1 MMIPVS
7 QNKHLPPTPINQKID
22 DRRPRFPL
30 WEEWQDYE
38 EEKSRLQLQPL
49 SSYEYEIFTQQN
61 VESFR
66 L

>member
-38 EEKSRLQLQPL
+38 EEKRFTQRLFP
-49 SSYEYEIFTQQN
+49 SSKEYESITQEN
-61 VESFR
+61 AEN
-66 L
+66 LEL